1 LELTE
6 EIQPI
11 PEGGCPLKRTLL
23 MPRNPKKVWQYFA
36 QAIIQEEDPEKISYL
51 TERLF
56 EALAEKNQ
64 QPKPN
69 HPTSNNSS
77 E

>member
-1 LELTE
+1 
-6 EIQPI
+6 
-11 PEGGCPLKRTLL
+11 

-64 QPKPN
+64 KPKPN